1 MRQTTYTRG
10 HVSVEH
16 HRTSRNFMS
25 NREHVT
31 DVIESDRKKEAV
43 HR

>member
-1 MRQTTYTRG
+1 MWQTTYTRG
-10 HVSVEH
+10 HISVEH

-25 NREHVT
+25 NPGHVT